1 MRVAAGRRARL
12 PTVLIVAG
20 LVAAGCGG
28 DGAPVVSAPTGSTSA
43 PGTAGAGAVP
53 APNVPLAPPSL
64 PAPAP
69 TGGVAV
75 GPGGVPVAVVGGSD
89 GQWRVRTPCD
99 EEVVLD
105 AVSYLPAVEVVVDP
119 GHGGSE
125 SGAVGPGG
133 TREADVNLAIAE
145 RLVAR
150 LRSAGRTAVLTRTG
164 DYQVSIASRAELAVR
179 AGATVFVSVHN
190 NTVPDGPA
198 AGPGTEAY
206 FQAGSPDSRRLA
218 GLLHEETSVTLST
231 HEVAWVADTDAGAKP
246 RVNSAGTDY
255 YGLLRQAAGVT
266 SVLLEVA
273 FLSNP
278 PEEALLIDPA
288 VQDELAAAVGQG
300 IERYL
305 TTGDP
310 GSGFV
315 DPYPR
320 AMGVGG
326 DGAAGPGC
334 IDPPL

>member
-1 MRVAAGRRARL
+1 MRVATTRQART
-12 PTVLIVAG
+12 PTVLIVAV

-28 DGAPVVSAPTGSTSA
+28 DGAPLVSAPTGSMSTT
-43 PGTAGAGAVP
+43 GTG
-53 APNVPLAPPSL
+53 APNVAVAPPSV

-75 GPGGVPVAVVGGSD
+75 GAGGVPVAVVGGSE
-89 GQWRVRTPCD
+89 GQWVVRTPCD
-99 EEVVLD
+99 DEVVLD
-105 AVSYLPAVEVVVDP
+105 AVSYLPSVEVVVDP
-119 GHGGSE
+119 GHGGAE

-133 TREADVNLAIAE
+133 IREADVNLVIAE
-145 RLVAR
+145 RVVAG

-198 AGPGTEAY
+198 DEPGTEAY
-206 FQAGSPDSRRLA
+206 FQASSPDSRRLA
-218 GLLHEETSVTLST
+218 GLLHEETSATLST

-246 RVNSAGTDY
+246 RLNAAGTDF

-266 SVLLEVA
+266 SVLLEIA

-278 PEEALLIDPA
+278 PEEALLVDPA

-320 AMGVGG
+320 SVGVGG
-326 DGAAGPGC
+326 DGTAGPGC

>member
-1 MRVAAGRRARL
+1 MRVAAGWRTRF
-12 PTVLIVAG
+12 PTVAIMTG

-28 DGAPVVSAPTGSTSA
+28 DGAPVVSAPTESTSA
-43 PGTAGAGAVP
+43 SGTAEAAPGVP
-53 APNVPLAPPSL
+53 AAPPSL

-75 GPGGVPVAVVGGSD
+75 GPGGVPVAVVGGGD
-89 GQWRVRTPCD
+89 GQWLVRTPCD

-105 AVSYLPAVEVVVDP
+105 AVSYEPSAEVVVDP
-119 GHGGSE
+119 GHGGAE
-125 SGAVGPGG
+125 AGAVGPGG

-145 RLVAR
+145 RVVAR

-164 DYQVSIASRAELAVR
+164 DYQVSIAFRAELAVR

-198 AGPGTEAY
+198 PGPGTEAY
-206 FQAGSPDSRRLA
+206 YQASSPDSRRLA
-218 GLLHEETSVTLST
+218 GLLHEETSAALSGR
-231 HEVAWVADTDAGAKP
+231 EVAWVADTDAGAKP
-246 RVNSAGTDY
+246 RLNAAGTDY
-255 YGLLRQAAGVT
+255 YGLLRGAAGVT
-266 SVLLEVA
+266 SVLLEIA

-278 PEEALLIDPA
+278 AEEALLIDPA
-288 VQDELAAAVGQG
+288 VQEELADAVGEG

-305 TTGDP
+305 TTADP

-320 AMGVGG
+320 DLGVGG
-326 DGAAGPGC
+326 DGTAGPGC